1 MSAVN
6 ALQWTEGSK
15 PTNIKLGVSSTTNR
29 FDDTPDGYYVLVEH
43 PAHVITKQKVKI
55 TDWFIFDEKGE
66 NIIKIIDNITF
77 QNQFK
82 VQVPEGIKSDMD
94 YVRRLESDMGFMG
107 SPSYEEAK
115 NRISNW
121 HNSN

>member
-1 MSAVN
+1 MWA
-6 ALQWTEGSK
+6 
-15 PTNIKLGVSSTTNR
+15 
-29 FDDTPDGYYVLVEH
+29 
-43 PAHVITKQKVKI
+43 KI
-55 TDWFIFDEKGE
+55 GANKANFFAYSIFPSFF
-66 NIIKIIDNITF
+66 IKIIDNITF